1 MGSMQI
7 RDLALASGVTAQTI
21 RFYERRGLLPP
32 AARDRNGYR
41 QYDEAAVSRLHFIR
55 SAQTAALTLTE
66 IGSIITVREAGTAPC
81 EHVSTLLDTKLEDV
95 HRRQQELAL
104 LETELHQLISASHGL
119 NPADCAEGSVC
130 QIITHPAG

>member
-1 MGSMQI
+1 MQI

-41 QYDEAAVSRLHFIR
+41 QYDEEAVSRLHFIR

-66 IGSIITVREAGTAPC
+66 IGSIITVRQTGSAPC
-81 EHVSTLLDTKLEDV
+81 EHVSTLLDAKLEDV
-95 HRRQQELAL
+95 HRRQKELAL
-104 LETELHQLISASHGL
+104 LETELHQLMSASQDL
-119 NPADCAEGSVC
+119 DPADCAEGSVC
-130 QIITHPAG
+130 HIISQPKA